1 MACNKRRIRLPRRLQ
16 WVFGTTTSFRDHAL
30 CTLCTVALLP
40 LSALFFSNSAFAL
53 DLNPLAF
60 TSFDSSYGGGENK
73 DKAEDDGW
81 RDDDDRERR
90 PPPELGK
97 ISIDLKR
104 PESVVMEG
112 VSARGL
118 IATIIGMLMFTTV
131 VGGML
136 FGRRKLHKLRRKLAR
151 PNQRSPRPI
160 RPSSARI
167 DNPKPHQPYTILGI
181 ASSASDEEIRA
192 RYKHLVKSFHSDKLA
207 NHDLPEEILQLTEAQ
222 FRKIQRAYEAIRH
235 ERNMQ

>member
-1 MACNKRRIRLPRRLQ
+1 M
-16 WVFGTTTSFRDHAL
+16 F
-30 CTLCTVALLP
+30 CTLCSAGLLA
-40 LSALFFSNSAFAL
+40 LSALLFANSAFAV

-60 TSFDSSYGGGENK
+60 TSFDSSYSDTEEK
-73 DKAEDDGW
+73 DDDDEGW

-104 PESVVMEG
+104 PESVVMQG
-112 VSARGL
+112 VSVHGL
-118 IATIIGMLMFTTV
+118 IATILGMLIFTAV
-131 VGGML
+131 VGWML
-136 FGRRKLHKLRRKLAR
+136 FGRRKLKRLRRKFAR

-167 DNPKPHQPYTILGI
+167 DNPTPHQPYSILGI
-181 ASSASDEEIRA
+181 SSSASDEEIRA

-222 FRKIQRAYEAIRH
+222 FRKIQQAYQAIRH